1 QADDWARV
9 TRQEV
14 IKRGGGLLF
23 SVYPSLGHV
32 LKALY
37 PNHPWGDSARI
48 ESTERTP
55 YGFWQYQENL
65 LKALDTA
72 QEKLGITQVSTSIIA
87 FDLIELIEIHL

>member
-1 QADDWARV
+1 V

-14 IKRGGGLLF
+14 IKRGGSLLF
-23 SVYPSLGHV
+23 SVYPSLGHA

-48 ESTERTP
+48 ESNAERTP

-72 QEKLGITQVSTSIIA
+72 QEKLGITQVSTFIIA
-87 FDLIELIEIHL
+87 FDLIELIDVNL